1 MGDLGSIPGSGRS
14 PGEGKATHS
23 SILAW
28 RIPGTVQSMGLQ
40 RVTAVV
46 VEPRFMCLM
55 HSEAQQR
62 EMSEFEAEKGLLI
75 GRAPVEKM
83 GDVGL

>member
-1 MGDLGSIPGSGRS
+1 M
-14 PGEGKATHS
+14 
-23 SILAW
+23 AW
-28 RIPGTVQSMGLQ
+28 RVPGTVQSMGLQ

-55 HSEAQQR
+55 HSEAQQM

>member
-1 MGDLGSIPGSGRS
+1 MGS
-14 PGEGKATHS
+14 
-23 SILAW
+23 
-28 RIPGTVQSMGLQ
+28 Q

-46 VEPRFMCLM
+46 VEPRFMCLT
-55 HSEAQQR
+55 HSEAQQM

-83 GDVGL
+83 GDVRLSQNHLLGGPWFLKVRVFREHDLPIGWW